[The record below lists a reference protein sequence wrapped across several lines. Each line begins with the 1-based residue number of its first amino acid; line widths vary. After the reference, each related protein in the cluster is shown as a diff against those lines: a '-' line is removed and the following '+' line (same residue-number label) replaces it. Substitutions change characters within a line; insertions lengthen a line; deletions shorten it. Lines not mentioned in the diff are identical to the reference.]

1 MDSKQSALYY
11 EIRYPK
17 TPIENPPLLI
27 LLHGY
32 GSNEMDLFSFADELP
47 DELLIIS
54 ARAPMSLGHHSY
66 SWYTINFDQ
75 INGKSSNIAE
85 AKEACKTIASFID
98 EMTEKYKVN
107 KEKIFL
113 LGFSQGTILSY
124 AVALNY
130 PEKINYVIA
139 LSGHINEDLSPDNIH
154 NKLYR
159 KLDFFISHGNSDQVL
174 PVEWARLTP
183 EIFYILGIRNVYKE
197 YNAGHGVHPQNF
209 YDLKNWIIE
218 RLK

>member
-54 ARAPMSLGHHSY
+54 ARAPMSLGYHSY

-98 EMTEKYKVN
+98 EMTEKLHQERSVLSVAV
-107 KEKIFL
+107 EKLNGWSVVIDIF
-113 LGFSQGTILSY
+113 
-124 AVALNY
+124 
-130 PEKINYVIA
+130 
-139 LSGHINEDLSPDNIH
+139 
-154 NKLYR
+154 
-159 KLDFFISHGNSDQVL
+159 
-174 PVEWARLTP
+174 
-183 EIFYILGIRNVYKE
+183 
-197 YNAGHGVHPQNF
+197 HGVTHPIAVSVRNAVFTIWPLHLQRAFWPSGEYYFTWTKVAHN
-209 YDLKNWIIE
+209 YDSVNW
-218 RLK
+218 LLLTVSTTTLFSATHSK